1 MAHSTTSIL
10 QQNNRFLFSFKSK
23 SKASNRHFSFHSLHL
38 NKPLFPLSSSLSSFP
53 SSPSPSSCFVT
64 RVSKAPLE
72 YAPPAPD
79 FNFDREISRLKSLRS
94 KLSVAKT
101 VEDKLAVL
109 GRDARVKRFFEG
121 LSRSGFATVLASLSG
136 DSYGLFLVKC
146 LVAAGQEHV
155 LGLESEMSEFESTWS
170 DIKSALYALVEM
182 IEKLDNGR
190 ERSGSNTGFGLKSEE
205 VGDFEKLL
213 KTLGEIERFYD
224 CIGGIIG

>member
-1 MAHSTTSIL
+1 M
-10 QQNNRFLFSFKSK
+10 
-23 SKASNRHFSFHSLHL
+23 
-38 NKPLFPLSSSLSSFP
+38 
-53 SSPSPSSCFVT
+53 
-64 RVSKAPLE
+64 
-72 YAPPAPD
+72 
-79 FNFDREISRLKSLRS
+79 
-94 KLSVAKT
+94 
-101 VEDKLAVL
+101 L